1 MIPLRQKTLRKY
13 YAAKPLR
20 EPSERATVVLFSK
33 RRRAELRW
41 YNWCLRHSKRS
52 RVASADIPVIRSL
65 PLREIVIDPLG
76 PTGSAKRVEEDPV
89 LRQPPHFR
97 KRAGVPLE

>member
-20 EPSERATVVLFSK
+20 EPYKRATVALFLK
-33 RRRAELRW
+33 RRTSRASVQR
-41 YNWCLRHSKRS
+41 CPRHSTRS
-52 RVASADIPVIRSL
+52 RVASANIPVIRSL

-97 KRAGVPLE
+97 KRAGVPHE